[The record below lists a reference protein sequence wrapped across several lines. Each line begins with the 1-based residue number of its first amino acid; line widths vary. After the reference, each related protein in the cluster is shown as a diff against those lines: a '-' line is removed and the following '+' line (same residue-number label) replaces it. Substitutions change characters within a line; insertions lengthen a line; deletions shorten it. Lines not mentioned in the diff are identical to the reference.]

1 MLQRRSEEEAPVAA
15 HTASNPPW
23 AALPIGSSPPPRPR
37 HRKMHRREGPTSWL
51 WAVPRLPHSP
61 PLHAG
66 SALTCRQPRPPGGRE
81 SGNAGRS
88 RRHTDLPTTPR
99 PVPRAG
105 AQPTG
110 APAAPQPTWRQGGS
124 WKPSEPGGLCA
135 GPSTG
140 PRNPRLPPPPRSGPR
155 RAISKDPFPAPWPRD
170 QFTVGGGG
178 APGELE
184 ERVWGAPT
192 PQQPGCGHLAGIL

>member
-1 MLQRRSEEEAPVAA
+1 MAA

-155 RAISKDPFPAPWPRD
+155 RAISKDPFPALLSPFIPALSSS
-170 QFTVGGGG
+170 TCLH
-178 APGELE
+178 PLP
-184 ERVWGAPT
+184 PT
-192 PQQPGCGHLAGIL
+192 PYPPLAIRLFHIVSAFLGDSP